1 MNIIIHLPFPIS
13 VNSYYIKG
21 KILSAR
27 GRKYKDIVGDA
38 CAEQGVHGLSL
49 DGRLMLTVILY
60 PPDKR
65 VRDLDNC
72 LKSLQDAIGRA
83 DVWLDDRQIDQLAIF
98 RGITIKGGK
107 AVVLISDG
115 GPIIP
120 DGYSISL
127 L

>member
-1 MNIIIHLPFPIS
+1 M
-13 VNSYYIKG
+13 
-21 KILSAR
+21 
-27 GRKYKDIVGDA
+27 
-38 CAEQGVHGLSL
+38 HGLSL
-49 DGRLMLTVILY
+49 DGRLMLTVVLY

-72 LKSLQDAIGRA
+72 LKSLQYAIGRA

-107 AVVLISDG
+107 AVVLISEG